1 MRNGS
6 SRQST
11 YISGMITNAVAITD
25 RRRLGKIVNR
35 NAAVS
40 RSITIRSTKFAV
52 ICTTSCLKRDSSTS
66 TTTSVSD
73 SAPDSAGRPTSAI
86 QKELRKPQVKRK
98 QRREPKSASVV
109 NINASAAI
117 CGLASASHLSRP
129 TADGPVIRA
138 VAAEPLFGAGA
149 LGSNARQPG
158 VEPGW
163 PTANGPTPQP
173 GPATRHKNVTWT
185 SHFGN

>member
-40 RSITIRSTKFAV
+40 PSITIRSTKFAV

-73 SAPDSAGRPTSAI
+73 SAPDSAGRLTSAI
-86 QKELRKPQVKRK
+86 QKELIKPQVNRK
-98 QRREPKSASVV
+98 QRREPKAASVV
-109 NINASAAI
+109 DINASAAT
-117 CGLASASHLSRP
+117 CGLASASHLRRP
-129 TADGPVIRA
+129 TADTPAIRA

-149 LGSNARQPG
+149 IGSNVRQPG
-158 VEPGW
+158 VNPGFS
-163 PTANGPTPQP
+163 TARGPAPQP
-173 GPATRHKNVTWT
+173 
-185 SHFGN
+185 